1 MIFFIDFS
9 EMQRAIK
16 ESQAEL
22 ETIARAAPRAALH
35 VSTTAQEQV
44 VALQQLGLQEAEAV
58 EYALMLSHEEALKS
72 GVLTN
77 SPSED
82 SEEDHRSQKGSVSTS
97 TSPPSTSLRT
107 SPPLHTPGKVQV
119 AWLEPM
125 SAGGLPSPTR
135 TVPRA
140 TSAEEFPSINT
151 GTSPGTLTPMNE
163 TAENKKEGR
172 VLSTTSS
179 PPTPTKPTTSSW
191 SAVVKSSRHDTK
203 KYQNVKEISATI
215 QRRPP
220 LPITDEEAQLQF
232 ALELSLAEAFSDGS
246 HGD

>member
-1 MIFFIDFS
+1 
-9 EMQRAIK
+9 MQRAIR

-22 ETIARAAPRAALH
+22 ETTARAAPR

-44 VALQQLGLQEAEAV
+44 VALQKLGLQEVEAV

-82 SEEDHRSQKGSVSTS
+82 SGEDRRSQGGSMSKS
-97 TSPPSTSLRT
+97 ASPPTTSIRRT
-107 SPPLHTPGKVQV
+107 SPPLHAPGKVQV

-125 SAGGLPSPTR
+125 SVGRLPSPTR
-135 TVPRA
+135 TVSRA
-140 TSAEEFPSINT
+140 TSTEEFPSINT
-151 GTSPGTLTPMNE
+151 GVSPGTLTPINE
-163 TAENKKEGR
+163 KAEPKRQGR
-172 VLSTTSS
+172 VSSATSS

-191 SAVVKSSRHDTK
+191 SAVVKSSRHNAK
-203 KYQNVKEISATI
+203 QEKSGKLNSATI

-220 LPITDEEAQLQF
+220 PPITDEEAQLQF
-232 ALELSLAEAFSDGS
+232 ALELSLAEAFSEGS
-246 HGD
+246 RDD